1 MGAGI
6 GKGAPGDSAALQD
19 SLNSGVPK
27 MPTIVPAKL
36 RKYQF
41 LQLTIMLLVLLVL
54 VPVLMQHKIMGA
66 LTEMVMLDSLVVAA
80 GASTLGRRMR
90 WPLLIIWALAFG
102 SFAVGYI
109 LLPPAAAKQAFVL
122 CSFLYTFFSF
132 GCTVAVL
139 AFVAENRKG
148 VTMDALLASVA
159 AYVLLAISFSCLYSL
174 LVMLNTQSFNPSTL
188 LNYQH
193 PAHIYL
199 TMIYFSLV
207 TLTTVGYG
215 DIAPISGFAQ
225 MFAGL
230 EALIGQLYL
239 AILVAYLVG
248 SSLSARMIRDRET
261 PTQTKTTP

>member
-1 MGAGI
+1 
-6 GKGAPGDSAALQD
+6 
-19 SLNSGVPK
+19 
-27 MPTIVPAKL
+27 MPTIFPAHLK
-36 RKYQF
+36 KYRF
-41 LQLTIMLLVLLVL
+41 LQLVVLLMVLLLL

-66 LTEMVMLDSLVVAA
+66 ITEMVMLDSLVVAA
-80 GASTLGRRMR
+80 GASIMGRRMR
-90 WPLLIIWALAFG
+90 WPLLVTWALAFG
-102 SFAVGYI
+102 SFVAGYMF
-109 LLPPAAAKQAFVL
+109 LSPAAAQMAFVL
-122 CSFLYTFFSF
+122 CSFFYTFFSF

-139 AFVAENRKG
+139 AFVAENRRG
-148 VTMDALLASVA
+148 VTLDALLASVA

-174 LVMLNTQSFNPSTL
+174 LVMLNPQSFNPPTL
-188 LNYQH
+188 LNFQH

-225 MFAGL
+225 MFAGV

-248 SSLSARMIRDRET
+248 SSLSARLLRDRK
-261 PTQTKTTP
+261 TQASAKTIP